1 MPTRAQ
7 TAKENFTEKEIRC
20 SNEDCPV
27 ITKVCVPSTYDCSRP
42 FFCGFCAAMKE
53 NHPKSYANVLV
64 DNLTKENKA
73 RSCIA
78 REIRQ
83 EQIEQDNKKLNL
95 IIKGSV
101 PSNSPNDSVLVQN
114 LAQEIGVEL
123 NSDDFDSLRIGKKN
137 AENSRQLLLL
147 KFKSVLK
154 RKQFLGNAKKLK
166 DSKSYSN
173 LFVDPDLTKSEREAQ
188 YQLRVEKRSLQQKYT
203 NKSFVIRNG
212 RVTERK

>member
-1 MPTRAQ
+1 
-7 TAKENFTEKEIRC
+7 
-20 SNEDCPV
+20 
-27 ITKVCVPSTYDCSRP
+27 
-42 FFCGFCAAMKE
+42 MKE

-83 EQIEQDNKKLNL
+83 EQVEQDNKKLNL

-137 AENSRQLLLL
+137 AENSRQLLFL

>member
-1 MPTRAQ
+1 MPTQAQ
-7 TAKENFTEKEIRC
+7 TAKENFTEEIRC

-27 ITKVCVPSTYDCSRP
+27 YFKVWVTSTYDCSRP
-42 FFCGFCAAMKE
+42 FLCGFCAAMKE

-101 PSNSPNDSVLVQN
+101 PSNSPNESVLVQN

-123 NSDDFDSLRIGKKN
+123 NPVSIGDDFDSLRIGKKN
-137 AENSRQLLLL
+137 AENNRQLLLL
-147 KFKSVLK
+147 KFKIALK
-154 RKQFLGNAKKLK
+154 RKQFLANAKKIK
-166 DSKSYSN
+166 
-173 LFVDPDLTKSEREAQ
+173 R
-188 YQLRVEKRSLQQKYT
+188 RSLNQIYL
-203 NKSFVIRNG
+203 
-212 RVTERK
+212 